1 MKKLI
6 LTIGLL
12 CGLTLNAQVKHLD
25 GFTKYGTGHYKTTL
39 TEEEA
44 IRTYS
49 DVLDANDMD
58 TTQSNF
64 TRGDNP
70 IVFSYF
76 KSTPDSKKV
85 NVGFIVKYE
94 NKYDVWFT
102 TIKDE
107 NTFFFSVVDKNGEKI
122 DLIYEKPE

>member
-6 LTIGLL
+6 LTIGLI
-12 CGLTLNAQVKHLD
+12 CSTTLNAQIKNLE
-25 GFTKYGTGHYKTTL
+25 GFTKHKLGSFKTTL

-49 DVLDANDMD
+49 DVLDANGMD

-70 IVFSYF
+70 VVFSYF
-76 KSTPDSKKV
+76 KENENSKKV
-85 NVGFIVKYE
+85 NVGFIVKYDG
-94 NKYDVWFT
+94 KYDIWFT

-107 NTFFFSVVDKNGEKI
+107 STFFFSVVDKNGEKL